1 MLTRFDRLI
10 FSEILSL
17 TMVILAILS
26 TVMFLFR
33 LLSLTDYLVL
43 TQDGIFSLLMFIIF
57 VIPNIFKLTLPLSLL
72 FASAIVVV
80 RMSGDRESEAWMASG
95 VSIYRF
101 CRAPFVLGLMFAVI
115 AAASALI
122 MEPYARQQWRK
133 FKWMH
138 ARKGVESLLENRL
151 REKTFVSDLFQ
162 GGSSKIALY
171 VDRIERNRA
180 SFRGVFLGI
189 NGEKGQGDSQILT
202 AESGQLIK
210 DTMSGSYDYVFELRN
225 GRLHQPL
232 GGGSWN
238 VIAFDTFK
246 ISLVNMFQKQFEI
259 GQFDANDMRSY
270 YPSTYLA
277 ELRKLRDRSDWG
289 TNQRSVRDHTFFY
302 EQIVVPLSCL
312 FFPVIGVCLGLQ
324 DPRRKASFTYL
335 GLLVVVFLFYALIML
350 GQQLAVK
357 FVLDPE
363 VSLYLP
369 LVSLFLLMLGVLT
382 WRLRHPPSTPF
393 LEFVAQESHV
403 LFPFL
408 KGRKA

>member
-1 MLTRFDRLI
+1 
-10 FSEILSL
+10 
-17 TMVILAILS
+17 
-26 TVMFLFR
+26 
-33 LLSLTDYLVL
+33 
-43 TQDGIFSLLMFIIF
+43 
-57 VIPNIFKLTLPLSLL
+57 
-72 FASAIVVV
+72 
-80 RMSGDRESEAWMASG
+80 
-95 VSIYRF
+95 
-101 CRAPFVLGLMFAVI
+101 
-115 AAASALI
+115 
-122 MEPYARQQWRK
+122 
-133 FKWMH
+133 MH